1 MPVIYINGIPL
12 ANHGRDSIERYYSP
26 QRRLR
31 DLVDAQD
38 VEYEEIDDNNTKQS
52 EHEKEDFKSMD

>member
-1 MPVIYINGIPL
+1 MSVIYINGIPL
-12 ANHGRDSIERYYSP
+12 ANHGRDSIDRYYSP

-38 VEYEEIDDNNTKQS
+38 VDYEDIYEQENEKQDES
-52 EHEKEDFKSMD
+52 STERMVD

>member
-1 MPVIYINGIPL
+1 MGVVYINGIPV
-12 ANHGRDSIERYYSP
+12 ANLGRDSIDRYYSP

-38 VEYEEIDDNNTKQS
+38 VDYEDIYEQENEKQDENS
-52 EHEKEDFKSMD
+52 TERMVD

>member
-1 MPVIYINGIPL
+1 MSVIYINGIPL
-12 ANHGRDSIERYYSP
+12 ANLGRDSIDRYYSP

-38 VEYEEIDDNNTKQS
+38 VNYEDIYEQENERQDESSTEGMVD
-52 EHEKEDFKSMD
+52 

>member
-1 MPVIYINGIPL
+1 MSVIYINGIPL
-12 ANHGRDSIERYYSP
+12 ANLGRDSIDRYYSP

-38 VEYEEIDDNNTKQS
+38 VDYEVIYEQENERQDESSTEGMVD
-52 EHEKEDFKSMD
+52 